1 MFLLFIN
8 KVRIKYNKFLKNIYI
23 MNLYIF
29 EFIKTWINL
38 ILLFKIYEY
47 YIFTMIIRD
56 DKIFLKMII
65 MFHKLLGLNKI

>member
-1 MFLLFIN
+1 
-8 KVRIKYNKFLKNIYI
+8 

-29 EFIKTWINL
+29 EFKKTWINL

-65 MFHKLLGLNKI
+65 MFHKLLGINKI